1 MKAQFPSKARA
12 LGGGVATAAVALV
25 GLACADVL
33 ASNRDSRDASVSF
46 GVTQEGALVGS
57 ANNVAAI
64 VITGNGNSVDL
75 QSADVV
81 FSEVTFEG
89 DDVEPNDNDD
99 SDFDSDSDREGNARF
114 RSGAVTVALP
124 LQGGVITPFTGR
136 LPDGTYDR
144 VEMDAE
150 FLRLRGTYNGEAFDV
165 TIPVNS
171 ELELR
176 LDPPLVVSSTS
187 DPINVSVTIDVARWF
202 RDANGNVIDPRQ
214 LATNSTL
221 REQFRSRVRASFD
234 AFEDEDRDADDQD
247 SDSDSE
253 NGA

>member
-1 MKAQFPSKARA
+1 MQVVSPLNTRVRA
-12 LGGGVATAAVALV
+12 GSIVAAAAALV
-25 GLACADVL
+25 GLACADAL
-33 ASNRDSRDASVSF
+33 STRDAREASISF

-57 ANNVAAI
+57 ANTVAAI

-89 DDVEPNDNDD
+89 ENVDPADDD
-99 SDFDSDSDREGNARF
+99 DSDSDSDSDHEGNTRF

-124 LQGGVITPFTGR
+124 LEGGVITPFTGQ
-136 LPDGTYDR
+136 LPAGTYDR

-150 FLRLRGTYNGEAFDV
+150 FLRLRGTFNGESFDV
-165 TIPVNS
+165 TVPVNS

-176 LDPPLVVSSTS
+176 LNPPLVVSSSS
-187 DPINVSVTIDVARWF
+187 DPLNVSVTIDVSQWF

-221 REQFRSRVRASFD
+221 REQFRNRVRASFE
-234 AFEDEDRDADDQD
+234 AFEDEDRDADDED

-253 NGA
+253 GN